1 MLPIHSCFSHHR
13 LNRLERQSLNCFR
26 SRVRVFSLEAA
37 ALCLVSFRKVALC
50 LRVWCTT
57 LREAKP
63 TDAHSLLCLFATVA
77 LSFSFFPSASSVLY
91 CLSLLS
97 RVSCCDFK
105 QMFWCRHV
113 ESYSAS
119 LVSHKQIQDTLETQ
133 LVFPPF
139 RFSFFL
145 LHLS

>member
-13 LNRLERQSLNCFR
+13 LNRLERQSPNCFR
-26 SRVRVFSLEAA
+26 GRVRVFSLEAA
-37 ALCLVSFRKVALC
+37 AYVLSHFAKWHCVCVSDVQLCVKLNPQMLTRFCVFLP
-50 LRVWCTT
+50 L
-57 LREAKP
+57 
-63 TDAHSLLCLFATVA
+63 SLPLF
-77 LSFSFFPSASSVLY
+77 LFFPSTSSVLY

-139 RFSFFL
+139 LFSFFL

>member
-13 LNRLERQSLNCFR
+13 LNRLERQSRNCFR
-26 SRVRVFSLEAA
+26 GRVRVFSLEAA
-37 ALCLVSFRKVALC
+37 AYVLSHFAKWHCVCVSDVQL
-50 LRVWCTT
+50 
-57 LREAKP
+57 